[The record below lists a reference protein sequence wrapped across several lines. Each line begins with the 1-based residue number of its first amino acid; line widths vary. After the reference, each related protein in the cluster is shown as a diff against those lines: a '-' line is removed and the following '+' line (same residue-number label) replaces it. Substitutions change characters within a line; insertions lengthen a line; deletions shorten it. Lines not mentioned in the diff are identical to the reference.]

1 MHYGSP
7 TAKRSKGWSNN
18 EIVAKIDKGKL
29 SRSERNAKTQHQLAK
44 TTTNASGKK
53 QWTGVK
59 KLLKES
65 QFRGKYNTQL
75 QDVIFPFYLQG
86 PHNKDLP

>member
-1 MHYGSP
+1 MVDDALWLADSE
-7 TAKRSKGWSNN
+7 KIKGWSNN

-29 SRSERNAKTQHQLAK
+29 SRSERNAKTQYQLAK

-65 QFRGKYNTQL
+65 QFRGKYNLYAIATC
-75 QDVIFPFYLQG
+75 
-86 PHNKDLP
+86 DLSFLSAGAP